1 MVNKCFKCFLL
12 GILSTQFALS
22 HFTRWSFSDH
32 TLLGSCVTSWAGK
45 HQMTSTQGK
54 AAPIVSHQR
63 GFYTDP
69 SWWNFV
75 PAFRPFWRHI
85 VLFPVN
91 HTCLSSQCWV
101 MSCMPSSKSLVAGD
115 KTVRLRSLCT
125 APRRP
130 AGGKCLNLKFTTQVT
145 GSLQLSSNDAAIR
158 VTMSTCT
165 PSPSFHLHVW
175 LLTR

>member
-1 MVNKCFKCFLL
+1 MVNKYRRVLSVFFL
-12 GILSTQFALS
+12 GIASTQFALS

-130 AGGKCLNLKFTTQVT
+130 AGRGEMLKSKVHHTGHRQFTTQ
-145 GSLQLSSNDAAIR
+145 L
-158 VTMSTCT
+158 
-165 PSPSFHLHVW
+165 
-175 LLTR
+175 